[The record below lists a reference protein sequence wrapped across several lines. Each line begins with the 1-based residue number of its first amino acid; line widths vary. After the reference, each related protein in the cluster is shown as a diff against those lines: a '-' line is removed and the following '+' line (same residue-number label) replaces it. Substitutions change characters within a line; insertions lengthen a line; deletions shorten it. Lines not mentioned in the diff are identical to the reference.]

1 MASPDG
7 TQTIDLIQQIEANPY
22 GYDFFRVVRLLDA
35 YFADRPRIGESITPR
50 DDTIRFRQNPSLAF
64 APSTLEALLPGAEHK
79 PDLFVNFLG
88 LCGPNGPLPLHVTEY
103 AHERMQNE
111 HDQTMARFFDVFHQ
125 RILSLFYRAWVVNQK
140 AADLDRPDEARYPV
154 YIGSLFGIGM
164 ESLRNRDEIPDW
176 AKLHYSGRLIS
187 QTRNAE
193 GLGAILE
200 DYLCVPTTIETFCG
214 HWMNLPENSVF
225 RLGASPETGRLG
237 VNLIVGS
244 RVWECQLKFRIRFG
258 PMKLADFHRLLPGS
272 SAYRKLR
279 EWIKNYSP
287 FQYFWDV
294 QLILQKDEVPDTRLG
309 ESGMLGWT
317 TWMKSQP
324 FERDAEDL
332 ILNPESN

>member
-1 MASPDG
+1 
-7 TQTIDLIQQIEANPY
+7 
-22 GYDFFRVVRLLDA
+22 
-35 YFADRPRIGESITPR
+35 
-50 DDTIRFRQNPSLAF
+50 
-64 APSTLEALLPGAEHK
+64 
-79 PDLFVNFLG
+79 
-88 LCGPNGPLPLHVTEY
+88 
-103 AHERMQNE
+103 
-111 HDQTMARFFDVFHQ
+111 
-125 RILSLFYRAWVVNQK
+125 
-140 AADLDRPDEARYPV
+140 
-154 YIGSLFGIGM
+154 
-164 ESLRNRDEIPDW
+164 
-176 AKLHYSGRLIS
+176 
-187 QTRNAE
+187 
-193 GLGAILE
+193 
-200 DYLCVPTTIETFCG
+200 VPTTIETFCG